1 MRHAVFL
8 GDRRIEIQQGPEPSA
23 GEGEILLDV
32 LGCALCGSDL
42 RVWKQGWP
50 VTPGHEIVGRIASG
64 PRQGERA
71 LVYIPV
77 YCGHCDDCARGDT
90 HLCMTHASLVGW
102 QRNGGYA
109 ERLSVPARCL
119 IPVPDDVDTGLAPL
133 LLDVVGTPAHALRLA
148 HRVKPSGSVAVLGA
162 GPIGLGAILAAQNMG
177 HEKTFLS
184 EPGERRRMAGLGL
197 GAEALDPGRRYDI
210 VLESSGSDAGRQQAL
225 EITAAHG
232 VCVFL
237 GESAR
242 WDIEETRS
250 IRRKDFFIARS
261 FYFPLNEVA
270 DNLAILRRD
279 AKRYASLVDE
289 TGPLDALP
297 ELFDRFGRGET
308 LKPIC
313 MPTERRRA

>member
-8 GDRRIEIQQGPEPSA
+8 GDRRIEIREGPEPRLA
-23 GEGEILLDV
+23 EGEIMLDV

-50 VTPGHEIVGRIASG
+50 VTPGHEIVGQVASG
-64 PRQGERA
+64 PRRGERA

-77 YCGHCDDCARGDT
+77 FCGHCEECARGDT
-90 HLCMTHASLVGW
+90 HLCLTHASLVGW
-102 QRNGGYA
+102 QRDGGYA
-109 ERLSVPARCL
+109 ERVNVPERCL
-119 IPVPDDVDTGLAPL
+119 IPVPDDVATELAPL

-148 HRVKPSGSVAVLGA
+148 HRVRPSGSVAVIGA

-177 HEKTFLS
+177 HERVFVS
-184 EPGERRRMAGLGL
+184 EPGERRRMAALSLGSDP
-197 GAEALDPGRRYDI
+197 LDPARRYDI
-210 VLESSGSDAGRQQAL
+210 VLESSGSDVGRQQAL
-225 EITAAHG
+225 EITAANG

-261 FYFPLNEVA
+261 FYFPLGEVA

-279 AKRYASLVDE
+279 AKRYLSLVDE
-289 TGPLDALP
+289 VGSLDALP
-297 ELFDRFGRGET
+297 GMFDRFGQGAT

-313 MPTERRRA
+313 APA